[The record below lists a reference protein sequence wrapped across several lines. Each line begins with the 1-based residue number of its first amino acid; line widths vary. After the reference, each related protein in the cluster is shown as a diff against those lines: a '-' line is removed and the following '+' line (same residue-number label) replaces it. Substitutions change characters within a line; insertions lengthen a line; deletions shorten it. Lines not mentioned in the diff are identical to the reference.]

1 MSEIEIIEAIAR
13 CYKDNNISLFI
24 LDITPELSQESLRE
38 IKLSVDNIS
47 TSIIVFDEFND
58 VEIQNPILWLHL
70 IIDACEGF
78 EEAKDYH
85 EWRLNEGFHDTAF
98 FQSLYQQYTLLVPE
112 IRKIIGHAV
121 KAVDSHHIEFNTNI
135 AIALREYHL

>member
-47 TSIIVFDEFND
+47 TSIIVFDEFN
-58 VEIQNPILWLHL
+58 E
-70 IIDACEGF
+70 C
-78 EEAKDYH
+78 
-85 EWRLNEGFHDTAF
+85 
-98 FQSLYQQYTLLVPE
+98 
-112 IRKIIGHAV
+112 
-121 KAVDSHHIEFNTNI
+121 
-135 AIALREYHL
+135 